1 MDACLGRQGQ
11 LLMQKAAGKP
21 AAFSIFSSMS

>member
-21 AAFSIFSSMS
+21 AAFHVINSIS